1 MSDAQAFLKGGEM
14 SLASAA
20 KAKSE
25 VDLYKGSAKDDAD
38 VLDFFHAVLKSQNKA
53 YRSSG
58 LLYGGPSSALE
69 KRLGLSQRLVKP
81 EEVSIRREEYLRVLD
96 EIEDE
101 INRRWMPEKKPVR
114 LSRLPE
120 LDNKNFFGFVRGMVS
135 GKPTYLKGLATK
147 TGMRK
152 ATLQFAF
159 EGAAKPFMARISSD
173 VSKKVDLSV
182 WEKGVCP
189 VCGRL
194 PVVAKLRKDDGA
206 RILYCGFCT
215 TEWRYP
221 RLNCVSCGN
230 ADQFSM
236 QYFYAE
242 GDSGHRVDVCDVCG
256 RSIRTTDERT
266 LGRETYFEVE
276 NWVTSFLNDVAKRKG
291 YKPVG

>member
-1 MSDAQAFLKGGEM
+1 M
-14 SLASAA
+14 SLTSAA
-20 KAKSE
+20 KARSE

-38 VLDFFHAVLKSQNKA
+38 VLEFFHAVLKSQYKA

-58 LLYGGPSSALE
+58 LAFGGQSSLLE
-69 KRLGLSQRLVKP
+69 KRFGLSQRLVKP
-81 EEVSIRREEYLRVLD
+81 EEIRIGRQEYLRVLD
-96 EIEDE
+96 EIESE
-101 INRRWMPEKKPVR
+101 INSRWMPEKKLPR
-114 LSRLPE
+114 LSALPE
-120 LDNKNFFGFVRGMVS
+120 LSSKSFPGFMRGMVS
-135 GKPTYLKGLATK
+135 GKPSYLKGLAGK

-182 WEKGVCP
+182 WNKGVCP

-221 RLNCVSCGN
+221 RVNCVSCGN
-230 ADQFSM
+230 TDQFSM
-236 QYFYAE
+236 QYFFAE
-242 GDSGHRVDVCDVCG
+242 GDSGHRVDVCDLCG

-276 NWVTSFLNDVAKRKG
+276 NWVTSFLNDVAKQKG
-291 YKPVG
+291 YKPIG